1 MLQVRRQNQSAHK
14 LVGFDSNL
22 GLVPTGARRLDG
34 IEIVDIGNGDVAPQ
48 WGVELYVYGGTINY
62 GPWADRER

>member
-1 MLQVRRQNQSAHK
+1 MSRVRSQIAQK
-14 LVGFDSNL
+14 VVGTDSFP
-22 GLVPTGARRLDG
+22 GLVPTDARRLDG
-34 IEIVDIGNGDVAPQ
+34 IGIVDIGNGDVAPQ

>member
-1 MLQVRRQNQSAHK
+1 MSQVRSQIAHN
-14 LVGFDSNL
+14 VVRVDSFP
-22 GLVPTGARRLDG
+22 GLVPTSARRLDG
-34 IEIVDIGNGDVAPQ
+34 IETVDIGNGDVAPQ